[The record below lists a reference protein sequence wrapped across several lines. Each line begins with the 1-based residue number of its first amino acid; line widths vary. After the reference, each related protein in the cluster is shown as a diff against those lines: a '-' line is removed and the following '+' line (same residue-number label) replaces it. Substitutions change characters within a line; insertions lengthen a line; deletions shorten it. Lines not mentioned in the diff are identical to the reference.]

1 MHELSGCISNI
12 AISYASGKPL
22 LTLEVNED
30 ARTLERMCEALK
42 GAEKL
47 TIKIGKHTKKRSLDA
62 NAYFHV
68 LVNAI
73 ARKVGAGDD
82 EIKRKLV
89 RDYGTLAR
97 HDNGDL
103 IGAMLPAEVDIEK
116 IYPYTRN
123 YKTEYR
129 GGKEFSCYLFYKRTR
144 ELDSAEMARLI
155 EGTIWEAKK
164 LGIETRSREEIESL
178 LDSWGER

>member
-1 MHELSGCISNI
+1 MHELSGSISNI

-30 ARTLERMCEALK
+30 VRTLEKICEGLK
-42 GAEKL
+42 AAEKL
-47 TIKIGKHTKKRSLDA
+47 TIKIGKYTKKRSLDA

-73 ARKVGAGDD
+73 ARKMGASDD
-82 EIKRKLV
+82 EIKRKMV
-89 RDYGTLAR
+89 QEYGTLAR
-97 HDNGDL
+97 DDNGDL

-155 EGTIWEAKK
+155 EGTIWEAKR
-164 LGIETRSREEIESL
+164 LGIETRSREEIDSL
-178 LDSWGER
+178 LDSWGA

>member
-30 ARTLERMCEALK
+30 ARTLEKICEGLRA
-42 GAEKL
+42 AEKL
-47 TIKIGKHTKKRSLDA
+47 TIKIGKFTKKRSLDA

-73 ARKVGAGDD
+73 ARKMGASDD
-82 EIKRKLV
+82 EIKRKMV
-89 RDYGTLAR
+89 QEYGTLAR

-144 ELDSAEMARLI
+144 ELDSSEMARLI
-155 EGTIWEAKK
+155 EGTIWEAKR
-164 LGIETRSREEIESL
+164 LGLETRSREEIDSL
-178 LDSWGER
+178 LDSWGA

>member
-1 MHELSGCISNI
+1 MHELSGCISSI

-30 ARTLERMCEALK
+30 GMTLQRIYEALK
-42 GAEKL
+42 DAEKL
-47 TIKIGKHTKKRSLDA
+47 TIKIGKYTKKRSLDA
-62 NAYFHV
+62 NAYFHA

-82 EIKRKLV
+82 EIKRNLV
-89 RDYGTLAR
+89 REYGTLAR

-129 GGKEFSCYLFYKRTR
+129 SGKAFSCYLFYKRTR
-144 ELDSAEMARLI
+144 ELNSKEMAHLI

-164 LGIETRSREEIESL
+164 LGIETRSREEIDSL
-178 LDSWGER
+178 LDSWGG